1 MCSVSSN
8 ISTHRELLRLMK
20 VPIDS
25 FDNPLSILKLKYATP
40 MFELF
45 DYPGRKALACY
56 LVQAIVSKVVYITS
70 AEEVR
75 MDHSTS
81 DV

>member
-25 FDNPLSILKLKYATP
+25 FDNPLSILKLQYAMP

-45 DYPGRKALACY
+45 DYSGRKALACH
-56 LVQAIVSKVVYITS
+56 LVQAIVTKVVYITS
-70 AEEVR
+70 AEEV
-75 MDHSTS
+75 
-81 DV
+81 